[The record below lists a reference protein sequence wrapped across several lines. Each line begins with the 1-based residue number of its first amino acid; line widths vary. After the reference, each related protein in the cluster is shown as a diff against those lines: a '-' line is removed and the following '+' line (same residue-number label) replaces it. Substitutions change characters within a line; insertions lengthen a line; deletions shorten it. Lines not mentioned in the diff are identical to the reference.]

1 MLRKPLWGHATSQI
15 FCSKKLPIYAY
26 NCTWVWKKLIHSFQ
40 ELYLGLFDPK
50 MTNLSNYE
58 AYISKIIFKCIKNC
72 HHQKNYH
79 CWHVEL
85 GFCISTLVPLCWFE
99 IVTNTHYSI
108 VTFKFLTSE
117 NSSREIQ
124 ISNLEIHIL
133 NLSTTVFR
141 DQEFEGCKK

>member
-1 MLRKPLWGHATSQI
+1 MGSR
-15 FCSKKLPIYAY
+15 
-26 NCTWVWKKLIHSFQ
+26 
-40 ELYLGLFDPK
+40 
-50 MTNLSNYE
+50 NLSNFLFKKV
-58 AYISKIIFKCIKNC
+58 AYICIWLYMSLKKIDSFISRVVFRTIWPKKWIIWVIMRLIFQKSYSNASKTVTTRRIIIVDMLI
-72 HHQKNYH
+72 
-79 CWHVEL
+79 VEL

-117 NSSREIQ
+117 NSSWEIQ
-124 ISNLEIHIL
+124 ISNLDIHIL